1 MPAGM
6 TTLTALTVANG
17 ERLSWGR
24 RTYVMGVINVT
35 PNDDK
40 IAGRFYLCLNQ
51 DFQDSPDWKHP
62 ENPQIRQI
70 LIQTIA

>member
-6 TTLTALTVANG
+6 TALTGLTVANG

-40 IAGRFYLCLNQ
+40 IAGHF
-51 DFQDSPDWKHP
+51 
-62 ENPQIRQI
+62 
-70 LIQTIA
+70 